1 MQMDADIQVKTYSPA
16 KSLGHARR
24 RAALM
29 LVGATALASIPT
41 VLIFLAVLYGEW
53 MTGLFQAIHDFMFG
67 QPVWAIVAATSP
79 LAGALLV
86 GYGYMQRA
94 IRKRRAARETRL
106 QAAVANG
113 SAPHARA

>member
-1 MQMDADIQVKTYSPA
+1 MDQDLQIKTYSPA

-24 RAALM
+24 RAARLLLIATGVAFIPCVTIFVM
-29 LVGATALASIPT
+29 VLEGDWMTSAFDAVATA
-41 VLIFLAVLYGEW
+41 
-53 MTGLFQAIHDFMFG
+53 MFR

-94 IRKRRAARETRL
+94 IRRRGADR
-106 QAAVANG
+106 QAALEAAVG
-113 SAPHARA
+113 TPTARA